1 MYRANRCDSVPS
13 NRLAQKMA
21 KDAELD
27 RLKAAQD
34 SMFTRK
40 QDAYNAQDQAW
51 QARSRARDILN
62 NAHEQKQRAYAV
74 QDASW
79 QAFESV
85 RSSLGP
91 QIDQLNS
98 QQERAFENMKQA
110 FDSASSAH
118 SSRDGAGARRYADQ
132 GQGYKAEA
140 QSCVAQRRQLVD
152 HIRSARASHESAK
165 PGFARAK
172 EIFNHAKAE
181 FERAKAT
188 HEAAQAHFKRAKA
201 DFDKASEAF
210 KYRLEIVK
218 AANKK
223 RKDEKRSI
231 AQRAGVPSRYLDD
244 VYVSTDSSGTSNI
257 YFGGVGAPDGP
268 GHGHYSID
276 SSGKVT
282 YRRDPFDP
290 HGSHNYVRDTALEAR
305 LTNTAIAAA
314 LRAQDL
320 SGPRAV
326 QYHDGTV
333 TVNIKSG
340 YSISLDQPVT
350 DAIVVDREHPNEHL
364 HVILSSVDGSVVFS
378 EWRKNH

>member
-1 MYRANRCDSVPS
+1 MYRASRCDSVPS
-13 NRLAQKMA
+13 NRLAKTMA

-79 QAFESV
+79 RAFESV
-85 RSSLGP
+85 RSSLGQ

-110 FDSASSAH
+110 FESASSAH

-140 QSCVAQRRQLVD
+140 QSCVARRRQLVD
-152 HIRSARASHESAK
+152 QIRSARASHESAK
-165 PGFARAK
+165 PGFTRAK

-210 KYRLEIVK
+210 KYRLETVK

-268 GHGHYSID
+268 GHGHYCID
-276 SSGKVT
+276 SSGKIT

-290 HGSHNYVRDTALEAR
+290 HGSHNFTDQKQNQKQNNHHNKFPVIQHGIIDGKPVTFALGIEGREGEMLLADGHKSD
-305 LTNTAIAAA
+305 
-314 LRAQDL
+314 QDFRECHDHYGTG
-320 SGPRAV
+320 SGPKNN
-326 QYHDGTV
+326 GTDR
-333 TVNIKSG
+333 G
-340 YSISLDQPVT
+340 YYTGP
-350 DAIVVDREHPNEHL
+350 
-364 HVILSSVDGSVVFS
+364 GS
-378 EWRKNH
+378 K

>member
-79 QAFESV
+79 RAFESV

-110 FDSASSAH
+110 FESASSAH

-140 QSCVAQRRQLVD
+140 QSCVARRRQLVD
-152 HIRSARASHESAK
+152 QIRSARASHESAK
-165 PGFARAK
+165 PGFTRAK

-210 KYRLEIVK
+210 KNRLETVK

-290 HGSHNYVRDTALEAR
+290 HGSHNFTENVHYDHSTFCAIEYGYIDGKPVTFAQGKNNRVGHTLIADGHLEA
-305 LTNTAIAAA
+305 
-314 LRAQDL
+314 
-320 SGPRAV
+320 G
-326 QYHDGTV
+326 
-333 TVNIKSG
+333 
-340 YSISLDQPVT
+340 
-350 DAIVVDREHPNEHL
+350 
-364 HVILSSVDGSVVFS
+364 VF
-378 EWRKNH
+378 WAKKNHDHYGSGDGPNNNGTDLGRYTGPGSK